1 MYNSKSGSHPPASL
15 EGVAKPHEPASLE
28 GVAPNEY
35 YLQLLEEYPDSEDYD
50 EALAAYDKR
59 KLALAEYAQTIGKTL
74 KSVIVTLTKLK
85 LYVKKPTKVKTQN
98 TDLLNLLNRYENS
111 PTREQIEIL
120 RDCKSKEL
128 MLQDL
133 EDKLGLERYSLYSL
147 KAATKV
153 DLVNLIIG
161 IENYVECESK

>member
-1 MYNSKSGSHPPASL
+1 MYNSKSGSSHTHPASL
-15 EGVAKPHEPASLE
+15 DETAKLASLHE
-28 GVAPNEY
+28 EY
-35 YLQLLEEYPDSEDYD
+35 YKQLLSEYPDSEDYD

-98 TDLLNLLNRYENS
+98 TDLLNLLKRYENS